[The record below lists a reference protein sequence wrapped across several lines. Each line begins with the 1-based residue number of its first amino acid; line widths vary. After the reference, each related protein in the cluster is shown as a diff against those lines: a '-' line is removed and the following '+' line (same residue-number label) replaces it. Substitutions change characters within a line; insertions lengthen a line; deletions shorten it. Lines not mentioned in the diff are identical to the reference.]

1 MEWKMFFTVFV
12 SVFLAEMA
20 DKTQLA
26 TFLFAANAQTS
37 RWLVF
42 LAASLALIAASG
54 IAVTVGGAISQY
66 ISTRTMTML
75 AGVGFI
81 LVGTWTLW
89 QGWMSS

>member
-1 MEWKMFFTVFV
+1 MEWKMFITVFA
-12 SVFLAEMA
+12 SIFLAEMA

-26 TFLFAANAQTS
+26 TMLFAANSQTS
-37 RWLVF
+37 KWLVF
-42 LAASLALIAASG
+42 MAASLALIAASG
-54 IAVTVGGAISQY
+54 IAVTVGSVLSQV

-89 QGWMSS
+89 QGWFTS